1 MIEKQRK
8 AVTSDKTSRRN
19 KRGRSR
25 SSSFLETPDS
35 ITNIN
40 QSVTSPTTTFATVDN
55 YDPDFKK
62 GSREVDLSSLMSP
75 SKKEVNIETK
85 RKSRIKIM
93 IIEKPGATMPS
104 GGMPSRGSGGSNIAS
119 AVNDEKILMKMQS
132 TSTLKF
138 T

>member
-1 MIEKQRK
+1 MVIKDWYKLTFLIE
-8 AVTSDKTSRRN
+8 SDSEEIIIWKLN
-19 KRGRSR
+19 ELGIF
-25 SSSFLETPDS
+25 SFSFEYLIKNE
-35 ITNIN
+35 N
-40 QSVTSPTTTFATVDN
+40 
-55 YDPDFKK
+55 
-62 GSREVDLSSLMSP
+62 
-75 SKKEVNIETK
+75 KKEVNIETK
-85 RKSRIKIM
+85 RKSRSKIM